1 MRCSSFRGEQET
13 NQLLFME
20 GKHFNT
26 ARARSY
32 TYACMLDQPA
42 YDDALTCKSTI
53 AINVYSFILKTM
65 CTYMSVVTPVVGV
78 VYSVPY

>member
-1 MRCSSFRGEQET
+1 
-13 NQLLFME
+13 ME

-65 CTYMSVVTPVVGV
+65 YTYTHTRL
-78 VYSVPY
+78 